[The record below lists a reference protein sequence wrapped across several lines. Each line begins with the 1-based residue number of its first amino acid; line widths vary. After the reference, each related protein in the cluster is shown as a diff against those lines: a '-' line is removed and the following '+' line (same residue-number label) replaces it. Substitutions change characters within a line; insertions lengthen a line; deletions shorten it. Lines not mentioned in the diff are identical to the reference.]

1 MEKYYYHTLT
11 HYRAR
16 RALIM
21 QRRNKAALS
30 ILIII
35 GVLGITVYGYY
46 FAYGRNSMV
55 LDVLQAKEYLWR
67 ARASINLDEMADYM
81 SEAKTAIA
89 DRTGNPNWLFHL
101 PDTDF
106 DLIKHDL
113 DKNIQAATNI
123 SATEDIGSYGYQRAV
138 NNIEEVCVE
147 LNTHL
152 DGAIT
157 WLTDWNPTTLLLNVI
172 VWAIFAAT
180 GIYLIVSARAYLKEY
195 ARKYQRL
202 RYPPLAS

>member
-1 MEKYYYHTLT
+1 
-11 HYRAR
+11 
-16 RALIM
+16 M
-21 QRRNKAALS
+21 QRRNRVALS
-30 ILIII
+30 VLIII
-35 GVLGITVYGYY
+35 GVLGIVVYGYY
-46 FAYGRNSMV
+46 FAYGRSSMV

-81 SEAKTAIA
+81 SEAGTAIA

-113 DKNIQAATNI
+113 DKNIQAAIDI
-123 SATEDIGSYGYQRAV
+123 SATESIGSYGYQRAV

-157 WLTDWNPTTLLLNVI
+157 WLTDWSPTTLLLN
-172 VWAIFAAT
+172 AIAWTVFAAT
-180 GIYLIVSARAYLKEY
+180 GIYLIVSARTYLKEY
-195 ARKYQRL
+195 AKKYR
-202 RYPPLAS
+202 RMWYPPPASGR